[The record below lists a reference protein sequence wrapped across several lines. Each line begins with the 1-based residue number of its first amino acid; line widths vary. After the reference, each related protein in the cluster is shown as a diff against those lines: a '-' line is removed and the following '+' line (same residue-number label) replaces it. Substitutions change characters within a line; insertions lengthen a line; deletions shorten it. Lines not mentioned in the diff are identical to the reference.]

1 MATGTFSAAAVKV
14 LLAVAESITPAPD
27 LPISAWVD
35 QGHIIIGARTNSPR
49 LGPFNFEGVEYLR
62 EPLDR
67 LHPDDPSTRVALKGG
82 AQSGK
87 STVAQLWMGWSIVN
101 NPRSFAVGLPA
112 DGEVGKY
119 NDLKLQPIIE
129 DSPKLNSKVRPVS
142 TKADQG
148 SSTRVKRLWTGATI
162 RIFNLSSPKELQM
175 ISTGNLILEE
185 VANALKDVGN
195 RGSPVKQARERQAAY
210 SVIGSKE
217 LMVSTPGTVSNDEDG
232 QVCEVSLAYEAG
244 DQRRFFG
251 KCPSCGDHFCMEPE
265 GFMPSDP
272 HWGHHFLCPACGV
285 PLCDKDR
292 AAWRIHGVWLPTF
305 RSEREDNPA
314 PDLAQAIAS
323 GDVQRWRERD
333 CEGRQPSY
341 YVWQAMCGLISLDKI
356 ANTIAEAKTPED
368 LKALEQQTYGRA
380 WTPVVE
386 AMPWEELHRLREK
399 YEPQMVPSGAGLLTA
414 FCDVQGSWL
423 QWSVIAWGP
432 GGEWWIVDRGIIEG
446 DTSGDDVWKAL
457 DPITQRTYPHQD
469 GGSLA
474 IEGFGIDSGFRTQK
488 VYAFVRGRH
497 NCIATDGRANWDTPY
512 FGRPKPQKIVQ
523 NGRVVGRIKLY
534 PVGTWGLKSALA
546 YSLTLSVEAGYGTRA
561 SGRGHWSESE
571 DEAWCQQ
578 MTSEALCEEK
588 SKKTGEPIRWWKKV
602 RERNEDLDIW
612 VGARAI
618 AWNYGVGAPRKDGKP
633 GELIDWA
640 ARAARLRTASDLF
653 SQGQAIQ
660 PGLVQKAAEPLG
672 TEKVN
677 PPSAS
682 GGGWM
687 KRKTL

>member
-1 MATGTFSAAAVKV
+1 MATGNFSAAAVKL
-14 LLAVAESITPAPD
+14 LLALAESITPAPD
-27 LPISAWVD
+27 LPISEWVD

-49 LGPFNFEGVEYLR
+49 PGPFSFEGVEYLR

-67 LHPDDPSTRVALKGG
+67 LHPDDPCTRVAVKGG

-87 STVAQLWMGWSIVN
+87 SSIGQLWMGWSVAN

-129 DSPKLNSKVRPVS
+129 DSPVLTSKVRPVS

-148 SSTRVKRLWTGATI
+148 SSTRVKRLYTGATI

-232 QVCEVSLAYEAG
+232 EVCEVTLAYDAG

-251 KCPSCGDHFCMEPE
+251 KCPACGDYFCMEPE
-265 GFMPSDP
+265 AFKASDP
-272 HWGHHFLCPACGV
+272 HWGHHFGCPSCGV
-285 PLCDKDR
+285 PLCDQDR

-305 RSEREDNPA
+305 RSANADNPA
-314 PDLAQAIAS
+314 PDITKAVAAADIET
-323 GDVQRWRERD
+323 WRARD

-356 ANTIAEAKTPED
+356 ARTIAEAKTPED

-386 AMPWEELHRLREK
+386 AIDWEELHRLREK
-399 YEPQMVPSGAGLLTA
+399 FEPGVVPSGAGLLTG
-414 FCDVQGSWL
+414 FCDVQGGWL
-423 QWSVIAWGP
+423 QWGVIAWGP
-432 GGEWWIVDRGIIEG
+432 FGEWWVIDRGIIEG
-446 DTSGDDVWKAL
+446 DTAGDDVWKAL
-457 DPITQRTYPHQD
+457 DEVTRRTYRHHD
-469 GGSLA
+469 GGELP
-474 IEGFGIDSGFRTQK
+474 IEGFGIDTGFRTQR

-497 NCIATDGRANWDTPY
+497 NCFATDGRADWDTPY
-512 FGRPKPQKIVQ
+512 FGRPKPQRIVQ
-523 NGRVVGRIKLY
+523 NGRVVGRVRLY
-534 PVGTWGLKSALA
+534 PVGTWGLKSLLA
-546 YSLTLSVEAGYGTRA
+546 WSLSVSLEAKYGNRA
-561 SGRGHWSESE
+561 QGRGHWSESE
-571 DEAWCQQ
+571 DEVWCQQ

-588 SKKTGEPIRWWKKV
+588 NAKTGATVRWWKKV
-602 RERNEDLDIW
+602 RDRNEELDIW
-612 VGARAI
+612 VGARAL
-618 AWNYGVGAPRKDGKP
+618 AWNFGVGAPRRDGQP
-633 GELIDWA
+633 GEAIDWA
-640 ARAARLRTASDLF
+640 ERAARFRIAPDLF
-653 SQGQAIQ
+653 AGGRPVMPGVVSAMVAADAIQ
-660 PGLVQKAAEPLG
+660 KSSSP
-672 TEKVN
+672 
-677 PPSAS
+677 PPS
-682 GGGWM
+682 GGWL